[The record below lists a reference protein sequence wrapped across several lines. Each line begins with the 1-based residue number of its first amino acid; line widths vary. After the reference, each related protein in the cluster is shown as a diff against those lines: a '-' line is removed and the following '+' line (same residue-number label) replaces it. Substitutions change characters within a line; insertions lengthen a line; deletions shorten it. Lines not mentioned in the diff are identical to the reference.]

1 MNTKVTFILT
11 IIVVIICMF
20 LTNFQLEKC
29 WDEYMWFSVITF
41 FVIGTII
48 NIIVPETDNTQTQI
62 SSSYNNKE
70 KTLDEIIKNSN
81 TLHVSNY
88 GFGNKIRI
96 SGNGEKIIS
105 NSGCYKNSLQLVNYI
120 VKKYNYKVVSGSEGD
135 YSYVLTKN

>member
-1 MNTKVTFILT
+1 
-11 IIVVIICMF
+11 
-20 LTNFQLEKC
+20 
-29 WDEYMWFSVITF
+29 MWFSVITF

>member
-11 IIVVIICMF
+11 IIVVIIWMF

-70 KTLDEIIKNSN
+70 KDIRR
-81 TLHVSNY
+81 NY
-88 GFGNKIRI
+88 
-96 SGNGEKIIS
+96 
-105 NSGCYKNSLQLVNYI
+105 
-120 VKKYNYKVVSGSEGD
+120 
-135 YSYVLTKN
+135 